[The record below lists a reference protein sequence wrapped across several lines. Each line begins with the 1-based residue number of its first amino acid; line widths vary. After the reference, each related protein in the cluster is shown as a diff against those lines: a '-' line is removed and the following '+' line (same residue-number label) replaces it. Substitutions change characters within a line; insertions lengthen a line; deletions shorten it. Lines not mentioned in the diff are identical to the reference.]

1 MGWHPYGY
9 ETTGNVF
16 KICLGTYGREGMG
29 GIFYLVVSLRYAA
42 GKSSTANLKAAGAA
56 QELAGAALHPLET
69 DLVVGVGRTSV
80 SIGGSLSSVIAVVM
94 GVAGPTDSRT
104 LHIWQC

>member
-1 MGWHPYGY
+1 M
-9 ETTGNVF
+9 F

-29 GIFYLVVSLRYAA
+29 GIFYLVVSLRYAV
-42 GKSSTANLKAAGAA
+42 GDSSTADLKAAGAA
-56 QELAGAALHPLET
+56 PELAGGARDPLEI
-69 DLVVGVGRTSV
+69 GVGRTSV

-94 GVAGPTDSRT
+94 GVAEPIDSRT